1 MSNHYNDGPAFGATH
16 NGSTLPG
23 HTGLS
28 MRDYFAAAA
37 LQGLLANDAKN
48 GAWGEYAT
56 MAYNLADS
64 MVKERNFH
72 K

>member
-1 MSNHYNDGPAFGATH
+1 MSDPAFPH
-16 NGSTLPG
+16 HGSGTPHYPG
-23 HTGLS
+23 LT

-37 LQGLLANDAKN
+37 LQGLLQGLLANDAKN
-48 GAWGEYAT
+48 ATWGEYAT
-56 MAYNLADS
+56 TAYNMADQ

>member
-1 MSNHYNDGPAFGATH
+1 MSDPAFPHHDSGH
-16 NGSTLPG
+16 GSPYYPG
-23 HTGLS
+23 LT

-48 GAWGEYAT
+48 ATWGEYAT
-56 MAYNLADS
+56 VSYNLADQ

>member
-1 MSNHYNDGPAFGATH
+1 MNEPAFPH
-16 NGSTLPG
+16 PGSGTPHYPG
-23 HTGLS
+23 LT